1 MSQPI
6 PAAFKP
12 VASFITKGYQMEKA
26 DRVVAYYCFVWA
38 VQSLLE
44 KELHKKGKE
53 EMNYAVQLME
63 HLEEVQNRSSKSPKW
78 LMSCF
83 DRCSNDL

>member
-1 MSQPI
+1 
-6 PAAFKP
+6 
-12 VASFITKGYQMEKA
+12 MEKA

-63 HLEEVQNRSSKSPKW
+63 HLEEVQIQNSKLANSSCHVVTSA
-78 LMSCF
+78 LTIHS
-83 DRCSNDL
+83 SNLALRTMRR